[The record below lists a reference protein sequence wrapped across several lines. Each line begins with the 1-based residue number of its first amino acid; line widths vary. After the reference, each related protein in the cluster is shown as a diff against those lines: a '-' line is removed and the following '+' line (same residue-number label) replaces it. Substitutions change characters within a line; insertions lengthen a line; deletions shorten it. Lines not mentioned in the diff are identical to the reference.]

1 MRSLDAYDISM
12 NPATRFNIGQLAK
25 AAGVPTTTVRFYE
38 RRRLILPTG
47 RTMSNYR
54 WYDQRSLERL
64 RFIKLAHAGG
74 FLLNDICAMLEP
86 NNGSAAECR
95 RVAAIIEHRLKKVGA
110 QITELRRLQK
120 VLGRELALCRASK
133 PRQCAVVE
141 EMRVVARSARRNG
154 SL

>member
-1 MRSLDAYDISM
+1 MMLTARY
-12 NPATRFNIGQLAK
+12 NIGQLAK

-47 RTMSNYR
+47 RTRSNYR

-64 RFIKLAHAGG
+64 RFIKLAQSGG
-74 FLLNDICAMLEP
+74 FLLNDICAILEP
-86 NNGSAAECR
+86 HNGSAAQCR
-95 RVAAIIEHRLKKVGA
+95 RVAEIIEHRLKNVRS

-141 EMRVVARSARRNG
+141 EMRVVATTARRNG